1 MIGDYR
7 GFGMDDERSSKHGE
21 SPWICPTC
29 GCPRSVS
36 KRLEQQKPR
45 VKILGK
51 CDAVIIKL
59 PPQADTYVEKREK
72 MEVTGNFIYGV
83 EVEE

>member
-21 SPWICPTC
+21 SPWVCPTC
-29 GCPRSVS
+29 GCPRSAS
-36 KRLEQQKPR
+36 KRLEQKKPR
-45 VKILGK
+45 VSIDEVQRGL
-51 CDAVIIKL
+51 DYIR
-59 PPQADTYVEKREK
+59 TYPSYKRLEFWLK
-72 MEVTGNFIYGV
+72 EIGV